1 MSGARR
7 LPAGSLIDRSRS
19 ITFRFN
25 GKEYSGHP
33 GDTLASALLA
43 QGVRLFGRSFKYHR
57 PRGVVGAG
65 AEEPNALVQLGEGA
79 YSTPN
84 LRATQIELYQGL
96 TARTVNGW
104 PSLAFDIGSINN
116 WFARLLPAGFY
127 YKTFMWPRSAW
138 THYERFIRRAAGLG
152 VAPTAPDPDR
162 YDKTHRHCDVLVAG
176 GGPAGLLAALAA
188 ARAGARVILADE
200 QSRFGGSLLYSD
212 VKISGEPALDWV
224 NATVSELEAN
234 SNVTLLPRSTV
245 TGYYDHNFLVINE
258 RRTHHLGPGQA
269 DPRVSRERLWR
280 VRASQVVLATGAIE
294 RPLVFEGNDVPGVML
309 CSAVSTYIRRYAV
322 VPGRRGAV
330 FTNNDSGYQTAVD
343 MAWAGMEVSGVVD
356 LRPSPSGQAVETV
369 EALGIP
375 VYAGHVVCGTRSNAK
390 GLKRIELALL
400 TDNGSE
406 ILSHKGLLDC
416 QVLAISGGWSPTVHL
431 HSQSGAKARFDE
443 DLACFV
449 PGNSVQAELSAGSSA
464 GVFDLAG
471 CLGGGVKAGVA
482 AAAASGWA
490 AATPDAPMAKG
501 GQSGAIQACWEVP
514 STELGPTGTKKFLD
528 FQNDTTVADVQL
540 AVREGYRSIEHVK
553 RYTALGFGTDQ
564 GKLGNINGMA
574 ILASALGQTLNQTG
588 TTTFRPNY
596 TPVTFGAI
604 SGRAIGKDQ
613 FDPIR
618 KTPLH
623 PWHVHQG
630 AIFEDVG
637 QWKRPWYYPRD
648 GEDMPAAVNRECAAT
663 RQGVGVLDAS
673 TLGKIDI
680 KGPDAAEF
688 LNRLY
693 TNRWDKLQPG
703 RCRYGLMLGED
714 GMVMDDGVTTCIGPG
729 HYLMTT
735 TTGGAVAVMGW
746 MERWLQTEWP
756 QLKVFLTSVTDHW
769 SVMSVAGPRSR
780 QLLED
785 VGCDFDLGGEA
796 FPFMSMREG
805 SVAGISARVSRISF
819 SGELA
824 FEISVNANYGLALW
838 EVVME
843 AGHRFDITP
852 YGTEAMH
859 VLRAEKGYVIVG
871 QDTDGSVTPLDLGM
885 QWIVS
890 ETKDFIGK
898 RSLSRSD
905 TARDNRKQLVG
916 LLTKDPAQVL
926 PEGAQ
931 LVNAP
936 SESRP
941 VPMIGHVS
949 SSYFSANLKRSI
961 ALALVKGGVSR
972 MGGTVYAQ
980 LMDGEIVPALIS
992 SPVFID
998 PENERQRQEAV

>member
-1 MSGARR
+1 M
-7 LPAGSLIDRSRS
+7 
-19 ITFRFN
+19 
-25 GKEYSGHP
+25 
-33 GDTLASALLA
+33 
-43 QGVRLFGRSFKYHR
+43 
-57 PRGVVGAG
+57 
-65 AEEPNALVQLGEGA
+65 
-79 YSTPN
+79 
-84 LRATQIELYQGL
+84 
-96 TARTVNGW
+96 
-104 PSLAFDIGSINN
+104 
-116 WFARLLPAGFY
+116 
-127 YKTFMWPRSAW
+127 
-138 THYERFIRRAAGLG
+138 
-152 VAPTAPDPDR
+152 
-162 YDKTHRHCDVLVAG
+162 
-176 GGPAGLLAALAA
+176 
-188 ARAGARVILADE
+188 
-200 QSRFGGSLLYSD
+200 
-212 VKISGEPALDWV
+212 
-224 NATVSELEAN
+224 
-234 SNVTLLPRSTV
+234 
-245 TGYYDHNFLVINE
+245 
-258 RRTHHLGPGQA
+258 
-269 DPRVSRERLWR
+269 
-280 VRASQVVLATGAIE
+280 
-294 RPLVFEGNDVPGVML
+294 
-309 CSAVSTYIRRYAV
+309 
-322 VPGRRGAV
+322 
-330 FTNNDSGYQTAVD
+330 
-343 MAWAGMEVSGVVD
+343 
-356 LRPSPSGQAVETV
+356 
-369 EALGIP
+369 
-375 VYAGHVVCGTRSNAK
+375 
-390 GLKRIELALL
+390 
-400 TDNGSE
+400 
-406 ILSHKGLLDC
+406 
-416 QVLAISGGWSPTVHL
+416 
-431 HSQSGAKARFDE
+431 
-443 DLACFV
+443 
-449 PGNSVQAELSAGSSA
+449 
-464 GVFDLAG
+464 
-471 CLGGGVKAGVA
+471 
-482 AAAASGWA
+482 
-490 AATPDAPMAKG
+490 
-501 GQSGAIQACWEVP
+501 
-514 STELGPTGTKKFLD
+514 
-528 FQNDTTVADVQL
+528 

-604 SGRAIGKDQ
+604 SGRAIGEDQ

-618 KTPLH
+618 KTAIH
-623 PWHVHQG
+623 SWHVRQG
-630 AIFEDVG
+630 AEFENVG

-648 GEDMPAAVNRECAAT
+648 GEDMPTAVNRECAAT

-703 RCRYGLMLGED
+703 RCRYGFMLGED
-714 GMVMDDGVTTCIGPG
+714 GMIMDDGVTTCIGPG

-735 TTGGAVAVMGW
+735 TTGGAAAVMGW

-780 QLLED
+780 QLLEG
-785 VGCDFDLGGEA
+785 VGCDFDLGGGA
-796 FPFMSMREG
+796 FPFMNMREG

-824 FEISVNANYGLALW
+824 FEISVDANSGLALW
-838 EVVME
+838 EAVME
-843 AGHRFDITP
+843 AGQRFDITP

-916 LLTKDPAQVL
+916 LRTSDPQQVL

-980 LMDGEIVPALIS
+980 LMDGAIVPAVIT
-992 SPVFID
+992 SPVFVD
-998 PENERQRQEAV
+998 PENERQRQEGT